1 MSGLCLRRGHQ
12 DPRPFSHLP
21 ASCPPGRKPLSPCV
35 LLPWWTVP
43 TLVHSKG
50 QETLAE
56 ATCRDI
62 LWLKHVFQAQE
73 TKLRTPQETSQ
84 TWKALRTPSAVT
96 QTETTVVTSVRG
108 HSFQACNFWGHSF
121 QGCSFRGAASVSDP
135 SNPLVHQARLW
146 GRCCL

>member
-84 TWKALRTPSAVT
+84 TWKALRTPSAVM
-96 QTETTVVTSVRG
+96 QIGTTVVTSVRG
-108 HSFQACNFWGHSF
+108 HSF
-121 QGCSFRGAASVSDP
+121 RGAASGDATSGGTA
-135 SNPLVHQARLW
+135 SRGAASRIQLL
-146 GRCCL
+146 